1 MPYLAQYEYLVYH
14 GISYDQ
20 LRAGSYDLA
29 EIYSNEHWNSA
40 SPAMDQKVL
49 LCDGSGETSAYFKP
63 AFTPARVWTLFDSDR
78 CLCFYSAKAP
88 SAAPSPMIFFRKI
101 STLALKCEL
110 LSTEGGTYDVKFSY
124 LLSGND
130 FHTLRD
136 LPKEIGWL
144 AVQYLVKEEK
154 EMQCNTRFLV
164 PELPNLTSRS
174 KLFKMLTNDAATPA
188 SSQSALA
195 RKRPAASQPVRSR
208 LARASAG
215 SS

>member
-14 GISYDQ
+14 GISYEQ

-29 EIYSNEHWNSA
+29 EIYSKEHWNSA

-63 AFTPARVWTLFDSDR
+63 AFTPARVWTLFDSDS

-88 SAAPSPMIFFRKI
+88 QARPSPVIFFRKI

-110 LSTEGGTYDVKFSY
+110 LGTGEGGMYDVKFSY
-124 LLSGND
+124 LISGND

-136 LPKEIGWL
+136 LPKEMGWL

-154 EMQCNTRFLV
+154 EMQCNTRFNV

-174 KLFKMLTNDAATPA
+174 NLFKALTNDAAKPVAGLRNLRKRPA
-188 SSQSALA
+188 SSQSVLA
-195 RKRPAASQPVRSR
+195 R
-208 LARASAG
+208 LARAGGPA
-215 SS
+215 